1 MADGF
6 TQRAAPLR
14 HADGVYLDLPL
25 EAYLR
30 DDALSG
36 SAFKKLLS
44 GCPADLTWES
54 EANPLWIKPAPSA
67 NRALLRGSAS
77 HCAIL
82 EGLDAYRQRYAVKP
96 DGVLSST
103 VDLKRFLSEER
114 ARRKEASIGGR
125 LSREDAA
132 AVRQTGD
139 REELVARIHAIDPDV
154 PIWEPDEDTKTLT
167 AQDDAY
173 VRLVEAFVRVDPV
186 FGALVSGGLAEV
198 SIFWTDEH
206 GQRFKARPDYLRPGT
221 LLDLKTFGRPPGR
234 GAELRS
240 YCVAQAG
247 FNGYDLQAVHN
258 MRAVREAAKRY
269 AVLDSFAIH
278 GVGPRVT
285 ERAALLEEIFRS
297 ADTLVF
303 RWLFLRMGGA
313 PTGISIPF
321 RESDGQWQE
330 AERQIEDAVAI
341 AREFGQRF
349 KPGELWLATHGEKE
363 IQDMDWPL
371 AATWPTRRLSDDIDG
386 DFE

>member
-6 TQRAAPLR
+6 TQRSAPLR
-14 HADGVYLDLPL
+14 HADGIFLDLPL

-36 SAFKKLLS
+36 SKFKTLLS
-44 GCPADLTWES
+44 GCPADLMWQS
-54 EANPLWIKPAPSA
+54 EANPLWLKPTPASSRP
-67 NRALLRGSAS
+67 LLRGSAS

-82 EGLDAYRQRYAVKP
+82 EGLDVYAQRYVVKP

-103 VDLKRFLSEER
+103 ADLKRFLSEER
-114 ARRKEASIGGR
+114 ARRKEASLDGK
-125 LSREDAA
+125 LSKEDAQ
-132 AVRQTGD
+132 AVKQTGERD
-139 REELVARIHAIDPDV
+139 DLVARVRAIDPKV
-154 PIWEPDEDTKTLT
+154 SIWEPDEDATTLT
-167 AQDDAY
+167 AQDDEY
-173 VRLVEAFVRVDPV
+173 VRLLEGFVRVDPV
-186 FGALVSGGLAEV
+186 FGPLVSGGLPEV
-198 SIFWTDEH
+198 SIFWTDER
-206 GQRFKARPDYLRPGT
+206 GQRFKARPDYLKPGT
-221 LLDLKTFGRPPGR
+221 LLDIKTFGRPPGR

-258 MRAVREAAKRY
+258 ISAVREAAKRY
-269 AVLDSFAIH
+269 FVLDSFAIQ
-278 GVGPRVT
+278 GVGAHVS
-285 ERAALLEEIFRS
+285 ERARLLEEMLRG
-297 ADTLVF
+297 ADKMVF

-330 AERQIEDAVAI
+330 AARQIEDAVSI
-341 AREFGQRF
+341 AREFSQRF